1 MMKFKKFHL
10 FLCVLLVIL
19 FSGCVERN
27 RAISP
32 PSDNQ
37 WVDVEIKTPKNT
49 EAFPIV
55 AFYTSDECKK
65 ERYNVDMKLYQLK
78 GTQARSINMEFD
90 KISGNYR
97 SQIPM
102 NGGGQCKWR
111 LSKVTLGIQYSR
123 TEHLIKNGG
132 GQIGTAVGIEV
143 AFDDEGVKNGD
154 YILTTSPLSLTP
166 TYYPII
172 TKKYLPSEITQLSL
186 LGKEAFESYR
196 INIINNENVNIKL
209 SPILDESKIV
219 KKIGPKNRCV
229 GNFFHIEY
237 PDGSVTSNGEVT
249 PDFEKLSSM

>member
-1 MMKFKKFHL
+1 MRSSNIFIL
-10 FLCVLLVIL
+10 FLSLLCT
-19 FSGCVERN
+19 SGCTAKN

-32 PSDNQ
+32 PNENQ
-37 WVDVEIKTPKNT
+37 WVDIEIKAPNNT

-97 SQIPM
+97 SKIPM

-132 GQIGTAVGIEV
+132 GQIGTAVGIKISL
-143 AFDDEGVKNGD
+143 DDEGETDGN
-154 YILTTSPLSLTP
+154 YIITKDPLLLTP
-166 TYYPII
+166 TYYPVI
-172 TKKYLPSEITQLSL
+172 TEWHLTKEATDLSL
-186 LGKEAFESYR
+186 LGKRNFELYR
-196 INIINNENVNIKL
+196 INVVNKETVYIKL
-209 SPILDESKIV
+209 IPILDESKV
-219 KKIGPKNRCV
+219 VRMIGPKIKKK
-229 GNFFHIEY
+229 GNHWRIEY

>member
-1 MMKFKKFHL
+1 MNCKKLHL
-10 FLCVLLVIL
+10 CFLMLSVVLL
-19 FSGCVERN
+19 SGCVAKN
-27 RAISP
+27 SAISP

-49 EAFPIV
+49 ETIPLV

-65 ERYNVDMKLYQLK
+65 ERYNVDMKVYQLK
-78 GTQARSINMEFD
+78 GTQARNLNMEID
-90 KISGNYR
+90 KTSGNYR

-102 NGGGQCKWR
+102 DGGGQCKWR
-111 LSKVTLGIQYSR
+111 LSKVTFGIQYSR
-123 TEHLIKNGG
+123 TDHLIKNGG
-132 GQIGTAVGIEV
+132 GQIGTAVGVEV
-143 AFDDEGVKNGD
+143 AFDDEGAKNGD
-154 YILTTSPLSLTP
+154 YIRTTNPLLLTP

-172 TKKYLPSEITQLSL
+172 TQKYLPSEITQLSL

-196 INIINNENVNIKL
+196 INIINNESINIKL

-219 KKIGPKNRCV
+219 KKIGPKNRGV
-229 GNFFHIEY
+229 GNFFRIEY

>member
-1 MMKFKKFHL
+1 M
-10 FLCVLLVIL
+10 CVLLVIL
-19 FSGCVERN
+19 LSGCVGRN

-37 WVDVEIKTPKNT
+37 WVDIEIKAPKNT
-49 EAFPIV
+49 KAALLA
-55 AFYTSDECKK
+55 AFYTSDKCKK
-65 ERYNVDMKLYQLK
+65 ERYNTDMEIYLVS
-78 GTQARSINMEFD
+78 GTQTNYVNMDFD
-90 KISGNYR
+90 KISGNYK
-97 SQIPM
+97 SKIPVD
-102 NGGGQCKWR
+102 GGGQCKWR
-111 LSKVTLGIQYSR
+111 LSKVTFGIQYSR
-123 TEHLIKNGG
+123 TGHLIKNGG

-143 AFDDEGVKNGD
+143 AFDDEGAKNGD

-196 INIINNENVNIKL
+196 INVINDENIGIKL

-219 KKIGPKNRCV
+219 KKIGPKSIGV

>member
-1 MMKFKKFHL
+1 MRFNNIYIL
-10 FLCVLLVIL
+10 FLSLLCT
-19 FSGCVERN
+19 SGCVAKN
-27 RAISP
+27 NSISP

-37 WVDVEIKTPKNT
+37 WVDVEIKAPNNT
-49 EAFPIV
+49 EAFPLV

-78 GTQARSINMEFD
+78 GTQARNINMEID
-90 KISGNYR
+90 KTSGNYR

-102 NGGGQCKWR
+102 DGGGQCKWR

-123 TEHLIKNGG
+123 TEHLINNGG

-143 AFDDEGVKNGD
+143 AFDDEGAKNGD
-154 YILTTSPLSLTP
+154 YILTTNPLSLTP

-172 TKKYLPSEITQLSL
+172 TQKYLPSEITQLSL

-209 SPILDESKIV
+209 FPILDESKIV
-219 KKIGPKNRCV
+219 KKIGPKNRGV

>member
-1 MMKFKKFHL
+1 MRSSNIFIL
-10 FLCVLLVIL
+10 FLSLLCT
-19 FSGCVERN
+19 SGCTAKN

-32 PSDNQ
+32 PNENQ
-37 WVDVEIKTPKNT
+37 WVDIEIKAPNNT

-78 GTQARSINMEFD
+78 GTQARNINMEID
-90 KISGNYR
+90 KASGNYR

-102 NGGGQCKWR
+102 DGGGQCKWR

-123 TEHLIKNGG
+123 IGHLIKNGG

-143 AFDDEGVKNGD
+143 AFDDEGAKNGD

-186 LGKEAFESYR
+186 LGKEVFESYR
-196 INIINNENVNIKL
+196 INVINDENIGIKL
-209 SPILDESKIV
+209 SPILDESKVV
-219 KKIGPKNRCV
+219 KKIGPKSIGV